1 MRFSARDCSPLAA
14 GPDSP
19 RSRGGSARATWAWT
33 LTLAYRLSTS
43 GLVTAVRIAL
53 LASRAELVFAQLA
66 SLRTGRLARP
76 GKTPRTTRPVARARR
91 PRTVQR
97 RPAGR
102 WTEREEAM
110 A

>member
-43 GLVTAVRIAL
+43 VLVTAVRIAL
-53 LASRAELVFAQLA
+53 FASRSELVFDQLSA
-66 SLRTGRLARP
+66 LSTWRLA
-76 GKTPRTTRPVARARR
+76 KTAKIATTTRMVARATR

-102 WTEREEAM
+102 CAEEAEAM
-110 A
+110 V